1 MKGTAVRA
9 ILLAAVLG
17 AAVAGVQARSAPG
30 QDGPPAKAPEMMTYY
45 FGMLVKGPK
54 WTPDP
59 TPELERLQEEH
70 LAHIRSMAAT
80 GKLVVAGPL
89 SDNGFIRGILVFK
102 TATLEEAKALAEN
115 DPAVKAGRLVV
126 EIHPWMVQKG
136 VLP

>member
-1 MKGTAVRA
+1 MKEAAVCA
-9 ILLAAVLG
+9 VLLAAVLG
-17 AAVAGVQARSAPG
+17 AAVAGAQARSAPG
-30 QDGPPAKAPEMMTYY
+30 KDGPPAKAPEMVTYY